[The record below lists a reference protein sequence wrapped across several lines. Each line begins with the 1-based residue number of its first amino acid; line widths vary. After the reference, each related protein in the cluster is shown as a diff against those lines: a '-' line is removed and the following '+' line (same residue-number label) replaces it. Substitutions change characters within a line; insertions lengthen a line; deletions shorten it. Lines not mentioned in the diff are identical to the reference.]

1 MPTPSDTLISYAK
14 KLYTAVFGTIGSPAT
29 LVVGDTDWSGLNAAV
44 AVLAD
49 EQKLTDGEMIIGVS
63 GTAALAN
70 PTTGPTLTPGTG
82 GSLVPGAYDVVYTKV
97 NTFGETLPSSPTTI
111 TLTSGQT
118 RITPSAITGLPT
130 GVNINWY
137 ITDPNLAV
145 LKLHSTNNG
154 ASFNINSVSGTGP
167 ATPPTV
173 NTTASA
179 DHGEKGF
186 ITGSNGITRTITPGG
201 VDFALGVT
209 GDYSVVGGVG
219 TVTHVQGILYDTVDP
234 TNGQSYVMN
243 TTTGKMT
250 AASTANTPA
259 TITTEGTSRLSV
271 VPVDAAHPVVV
282 GTNDPIVGKV
292 RHGTSF
298 PSSPATNDQFLRD
311 DQNKL
316 YRYSGSAWIDM
327 TGSGG
332 TTINSGTSF
341 PGSPTTGDLFIRTDQ
356 NKLYRYNGS
365 SWDATGDGVGLS
377 STLTSAHILVG
388 NGSNVATDVA
398 FSGDGTLANTGA
410 LTLANTAVTPGSYTN
425 ANITVNSKGLVT
437 NASTG
442 SGGSAATIAHGS
454 AFPGAPTTND
464 QFIRDDLNTLSRYD
478 GAAWQTIG
486 GSGGSSGYVGVRLK
500 HSANQTVTTSELVLT
515 WDTELFDTDGFHSTS
530 TNPTRITI
538 PSGKGGKYLLTT
550 SVGYT
555 DATSG
560 ESYYQYVL
568 LNGDHSSAGN
578 IAINVQLGTVALQ
591 QCMSDVLILA
601 AGDYIELTV
610 YQTGAS
616 NRTVRHDYG
625 PYFSLTYLGA

>member
-29 LVVGDTDWSGLNAAV
+29 LVIGDTDWSGLNAAV

-49 EQKLTDGEMIIGVS
+49 ETKLTDGEMIIGVS

-234 TNGQSYVMN
+234 TNGQAYLYNS
-243 TTTGKMT
+243 TAGKMV
-250 AASTANTPA
+250 ASAVATTPA
-259 TITTEGTSRLSV
+259 TITTEGIC
-271 VPVDAAHPVVV
+271 PV
-282 GTNDPIVGKV
+282 K
-292 RHGTSF
+292 R
-298 PSSPATNDQFLRD
+298 
-311 DQNKL
+311 
-316 YRYSGSAWIDM
+316 
-327 TGSGG
+327 GSGWMR
-332 TTINSGTSF
+332 
-341 PGSPTTGDLFIRTDQ
+341 LIRC
-356 NKLYRYNGS
+356 L
-365 SWDATGDGVGLS
+365 
-377 STLTSAHILVG
+377 
-388 NGSNVATDVA
+388 
-398 FSGDGTLANTGA
+398 LA
-410 LTLANTAVTPGSYTN
+410 VM
-425 ANITVNSKGLVT
+425 
-437 NASTG
+437 
-442 SGGSAATIAHGS
+442 
-454 AFPGAPTTND
+454 
-464 QFIRDDLNTLSRYD
+464 
-478 GAAWQTIG
+478 
-486 GSGGSSGYVGVRLK
+486 
-500 HSANQTVTTSELVLT
+500 
-515 WDTELFDTDGFHSTS
+515 
-530 TNPTRITI
+530 TR
-538 PSGKGGKYLLTT
+538 
-550 SVGYT
+550 
-555 DATSG
+555 
-560 ESYYQYVL
+560 
-568 LNGDHSSAGN
+568 
-578 IAINVQLGTVALQ
+578 
-591 QCMSDVLILA
+591 
-601 AGDYIELTV
+601 
-610 YQTGAS
+610 
-616 NRTVRHDYG
+616 
-625 PYFSLTYLGA
+625 